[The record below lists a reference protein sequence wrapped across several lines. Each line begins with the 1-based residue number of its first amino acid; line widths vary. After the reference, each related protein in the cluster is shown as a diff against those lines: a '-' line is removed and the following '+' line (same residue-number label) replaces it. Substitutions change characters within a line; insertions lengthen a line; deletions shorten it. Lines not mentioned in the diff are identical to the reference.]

1 MSQKKVDQYKKDKKN
16 RKKIIASEKKVNIF
30 EKTVA
35 DLISVDLEAYI
46 VIYAYYKWFD
56 KSKDTTAEVATYSL
70 SEKEVS
76 SAWNAYEESTAETTV
91 AETTAEE
98 TTVAET
104 TTAEETTVSKDT
116 KKDDKEDSED
126 DDSKEE
132 DKDSKDTEEEAE

>member
-16 RKKIIASEKKVNIF
+16 RKKIIAREKRVIIF

-35 DLISVDLEAYI
+35 ALICVAFVAFIGIS
-46 VIYAYYKWFD
+46 AYYKWFD

-76 SAWNAYEESTAETTV
+76 SAWNAYEESTAETT
-91 AETTAEE
+91 AEE

-126 DDSKEE
+126 NDSKEE

>member
-16 RKKIIASEKKVNIF
+16 RKKIIAREKRVIIF

-35 DLISVDLEAYI
+35 ALICVAFVAFIGIS
-46 VIYAYYKWFD
+46 AYYKWFD

-76 SAWNAYEESTAETTV
+76 SAWNAYEEST

>member
-16 RKKIIASEKKVNIF
+16 RKKIIAREKRVIIF

-35 DLISVDLEAYI
+35 ALICVAFVAFI
-46 VIYAYYKWFD
+46 VISAYYKWFD

-76 SAWNAYEESTAETTV
+76 SAWNAYEESTAETT
-91 AETTAEE
+91 AEE

-126 DDSKEE
+126 NDSKEE